1 MADEVIVREATKA
14 DWPKIAALL
23 ARADLPLAG
32 AEDHL
37 SGFVVAVRGEE
48 VLGCAGLERYG
59 TTGLLRSVAIEA
71 AERGLGLGERLV
83 RRILQQAE
91 VLGIDQVV
99 LLTETAGD
107 YFPRFS
113 FRTIARNEAPAPALS
128 SVEFTSLCPESATVM
143 LWTRPGDSR
152 P

>member
-14 DWPKIAALL
+14 DWLNIAALL
-23 ARADLPLAG
+23 TRADLPLAG

-37 SGFVVAVRGEE
+37 CGFVVAVRGEE

-59 TTGLLRSVAIEA
+59 ATGLLRSVAIEA
-71 AERGLGLGERLV
+71 AERGLGLGARLV
-83 RRILQQAE
+83 GRILQQAE
-91 VLGIDQVV
+91 AQGIDQVV
-99 LLTETAGD
+99 LLTETARD

-113 FRTIARNEAPAPALS
+113 FRTIARNGAPAPTLASL
-128 SVEFTSLCPESATVM
+128 EFTTLCPESATVM
-143 LWTRPGDSR
+143 LWTRPGDGR

>member
-1 MADEVIVREATKA
+1 MADEVIVREATRT
-14 DWPKIAALL
+14 DWPNMAALL

-37 SGFVVAVRGEE
+37 SGFVVAVRGGE

-59 TTGLLRSVAIEA
+59 SAGLLRSVAIEA
-71 AERGLGLGERLV
+71 AERGLGLGARLV
-83 RRILQQAE
+83 RRILQRAE
-91 VLGIDQVV
+91 AQGMDQVA

-107 YFPRFS
+107 YFPRFG
-113 FRTIARNEAPAPALS
+113 FRVIARNEAPAPALA

-143 LWTRPGDSR
+143 L
-152 P
+152 